1 MNVVSIDPK
10 TLGPSSAAI
19 RHVAARRCYRL
30 PNWLI
35 VLAMLLLASVVAE
48 RAKAA
53 APPVSAAMV
62 LVHPAPTSR

>member
-10 TLGPSSAAI
+10 TLCPSSAAI

-35 VLAMLLLASVVAE
+35 VLVVLLLASVVAE

-53 APPVSAAMV
+53 APPVSAAIV
-62 LVHPAPTSR
+62 LVQ